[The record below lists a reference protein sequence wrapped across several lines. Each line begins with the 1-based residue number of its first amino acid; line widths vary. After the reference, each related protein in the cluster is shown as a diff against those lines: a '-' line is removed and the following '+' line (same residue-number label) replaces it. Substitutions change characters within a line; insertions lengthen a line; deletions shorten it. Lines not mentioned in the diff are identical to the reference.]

1 MIRRKGGNH
10 VNKLDGYIAKSVIR
24 CLNGD
29 IALYEYYRDLAL
41 NLLEKQKEF
50 ATIGEIIDKNTR
62 IKLYEMV
69 S

>member
-41 NLLEKQKEF
+41 KLFEMEKAFVTVE
-50 ATIGEIIDKNTR
+50 EIIDKNTR

-69 S
+69 R

>member
-1 MIRRKGGNH
+1 M
-10 VNKLDGYIAKSVIR
+10 NKIDGYIAKSVIR
-24 CLNGD
+24 YLNGD
-29 IALYEYYRDLAL
+29 MALYEYYRDLAL